1 MLAEAVFGAFQGVV
15 LPYAMTT
22 TASVRIAREAPA
34 EISFTIDTMLRKV
47 STPCA
52 PVVMIV
58 AVAAP
63 RRSTS
68 CGRLVET
75 SPAGE
80 CTRVE
85 ARPARRCT
93 PSAAR
98 GSARDARLDGRRA
111 LVAASSCAVPHVFD
125 HNDASPDDADADSAG
140 PRAVSTHSSRQ
151 TERQHT

>member
-22 TASVRIAREAPA
+22 AASVRIAREAPA
-34 EISFTIDTMLRKV
+34 EISFTIDTVLRKV

-58 AVAAP
+58 VVAAP
-63 RRSTS
+63 GRSTS
-68 CGRLVET
+68 CGKLVET

-85 ARPARRCT
+85 ARPRR
-93 PSAAR
+93 
-98 GSARDARLDGRRA
+98 
-111 LVAASSCAVPHVFD
+111 LVAVHHSRHAALL
-125 HNDASPDDADADSAG
+125 
-140 PRAVSTHSSRQ
+140 VSQ
-151 TERQHT
+151 G